1 MAKRDFIFID
11 ESGEPGRKVPYY
23 IQGLLHIT
31 DESLKNINIHL
42 GAFRYFGC
50 IKRELVST
58 RLTKLQKEQL
68 LNIFKLSVNNNN
80 FIKTSVVYVEKNNYK
95 GPYLGK
101 NDFNPN
107 YFRNLIIRK
116 LLEFHFQNNKPQSKE
131 IELIID
137 RFYSSEEL
145 EQRLRNYLRTDKYNL
160 LPNFLHIIQAD
171 SRYVELL
178 QVADWINGSVKEK
191 FFTHP
196 QRNYGDLFNYIKIK
210 QILR

>member
-11 ESGEPGRKVPYY
+11 ESGEPGQEIKYY
-23 IQGLLHIT
+23 ILGLLHIT
-31 DESLKNINIHL
+31 DVSLKNINTHL

-50 IKRELVST
+50 IKRELIST
-58 RLTKLQKEQL
+58 RLNKLQKEQL
-68 LNIFKLSVNNNN
+68 LNILKISINNND
-80 FIKTSVVYVEKNNYK
+80 FIKASAIYVNKDNYQ
-95 GPYLGK
+95 GPYLK
-101 NDFNPN
+101 SDFNPN
-107 YFRNLIIRK
+107 YFRNLMIRK
-116 LLEFHFQNNKPQSKE
+116 LLEFHFSENKPQSKE

-137 RFYSSEEL
+137 RFYSLEEQ
-145 EQRLRNYLRTDKYNL
+145 EQKMRNYLRTDKYNL

-178 QVADWINGSVKEK
+178 QIADWISGSVKEK

-196 QRNYGDLFNYIKIK
+196 ERNYGDLFDYIMVK